1 MPKTCPICGRTYP
14 EAAGAFW
21 KSKATPDGY
30 SRRCKACPP
39 PSWSPKGTKRN
50 RKRTAAPEAAPAAP
64 EPTEARAP
72 ARLPKYVAS
81 KELLDLWAAVLAS
94 ADGDTHAVP
103 LLFTGPSGSGK
114 TVGAQYL
121 AAVAGLPFVKVDAAA
136 MTDPESWFGTREIVA
151 HDGVAVT
158 VYRPSEFVTAITRE
172 CVLLVDE
179 VNRVRDEHRNIFL
192 PLLDGTNRVTNPL
205 TGETVVKHPRCFVVM
220 SGNKGLHFTGTY
232 PIDPALTSRSVHW
245 KFDYVDAADEVRIV
259 VDQSGVDPETAALF
273 VRFARETRNRASED
287 FEMLPVSTRELIA
300 AARLVAKGLSVD
312 VAAKAAFLNGA
323 SDEGGAASVEARLR
337 AIWVGI
343 RRFTP
348 DDGVSPG

>member
-1 MPKTCPICGRTYP
+1 MSKMCPICGRTYP
-14 EAAGAFW
+14 EASGAFW
-21 KSKATPDGY
+21 KSKATPDGF

-39 PSWSPKGTKRN
+39 PSWTPLGTKGFRA
-50 RKRTAAPEAAPAAP
+50 RKAAPMAVSAAPAA
-64 EPTEARAP
+64 TEARPP
-72 ARLPKYVAS
+72 ARIPTYVAS
-81 KELLDLWAAVLAS
+81 KELLALWAAVLAS
-94 ADGDTHAVP
+94 ADGTVHPVP

-121 AAVAGLPFVKVDAAA
+121 AAVAGLPFTKVDAAA

-158 VYRPSEFVTAITRE
+158 VYRPSEFVTAITQPG
-172 CVLLVDE
+172 VVLVDE
-179 VNRVRDEHRNIFL
+179 INRVRDEHRNIFL
-192 PLLDGTNRVTNPL
+192 PLLDGTNQVTNPL

-245 KFDYVDAADEVRIV
+245 KFDYVNMDDEVRIV
-259 VDQSGVDPETAALF
+259 VDQSGVDPEVARLF
-273 VRFARETRNRASED
+273 VRFANETRLRASED
-287 FEMLPVSTRELIA
+287 FEMLPVSTREVIA
-300 AARLVAKGLSVD
+300 ASRLVAKGLSVD
-312 VAAKAAFLNGA
+312 VAAKAAFMNGA

-343 RRFTP
+343 RKIESQ
-348 DDGVSPG
+348 DDSI